1 MGSEMG
7 VLEIVIIS
15 LIVILFFSI
24 GRIPSIIQLLGRV
37 LTSIRRSVLE
47 GLIEDKD
54 KQTEEKNQPKE
65 S

>member
-1 MGSEMG
+1 MG

-15 LIVILFFSI
+15 LIVILAFSI
-24 GRIPSIIQLLGRV
+24 GRIPSIIQLFGKV
-37 LTSIRRSVLE
+37 LMSIRRSVLE

-54 KQTEEKNQPKE
+54 EQTEEKNQPKE

>member
-37 LTSIRRSVLE
+37 LMSIRRSVLE

>member
-1 MGSEMG
+1 MG

-37 LTSIRRSVLE
+37 LMSIRRSVLE

>member
-37 LTSIRRSVLE
+37 LMSIRRSVLE

-65 S
+65 P

>member
-1 MGSEMG
+1 MG

-37 LTSIRRSVLE
+37 LMSIRRSVLE

-65 S
+65 P

>member
-1 MGSEMG
+1 MGI
-7 VLEIVIIS
+7 LEIVILS

-37 LTSIRRSVLE
+37 LTSIRSSVLE
-47 GLIEDKD
+47 GLIEDED
-54 KQTEEKNQPKE
+54 NQTDEKNQPKE

>member
-1 MGSEMG
+1 MG

-37 LTSIRRSVLE
+37 LTSIRRSVLD

-54 KQTEEKNQPKE
+54 KQTEEKNQPKG

>member
-1 MGSEMG
+1 MG
-7 VLEIVIIS
+7 VLEIVILS

-47 GLIEDKD
+47 GIIEDKD
-54 KQTEEKNQPKE
+54 NQTDEENQPKK

>member
-1 MGSEMG
+1 MG

-24 GRIPSIIQLLGRV
+24 GRIPGIIQLLGRV
-37 LTSIRRSVLE
+37 LMSIRRSVLE

-54 KQTEEKNQPKE
+54 KQTEERNQPKE

>member
-1 MGSEMG
+1 MG

-15 LIVILFFSI
+15 LIVILLFSI

-37 LTSIRRSVLE
+37 LMSIRRSVLE

>member
-1 MGSEMG
+1 MGI
-7 VLEIVIIS
+7 LEIVILS

-47 GLIEDKD
+47 GIIEDKD
-54 KQTEEKNQPKE
+54 DQTDEENQPKK